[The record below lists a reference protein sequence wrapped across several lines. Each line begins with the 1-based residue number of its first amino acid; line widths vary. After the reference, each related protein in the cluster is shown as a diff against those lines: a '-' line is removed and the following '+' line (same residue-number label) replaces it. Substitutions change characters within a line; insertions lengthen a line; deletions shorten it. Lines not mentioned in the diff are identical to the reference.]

1 MYRNISVHKRITL
14 SALLVLL
21 MLGATLTALFASHAS
36 SRAQAAGTLEG
47 TFQQAAQDFK
57 VPENLLKAICQK
69 ESHISIRSGQPSVDG
84 AYGCRLVKTS
94 PDTSEQAARNHAD
107 SLDQEPKK
115 HTGTLTQAAKKSSI
129 DTLDQAAKKLGVS
142 PQQLQQDLAMNIRGT
157 AYILSDDAQQLSSTH
172 QLPTTLAGWRPAV
185 EILSNARSR
194 FAAHLYASQVYKLL
208 QDGFSTT
215 TESGEVI
222 TVQPQR
228 MSADATTINSNVDP
242 AAVADLPPGCSN
254 DGKTDYPGAVDCI
267 LDPAQHD
274 CDLVLGTN
282 APCNYFSSS
291 HYGPTYRQNDGTIT
305 HVVIHDIEGSAAAA
319 INTFEDPNS
328 NVTAHYIVDSDGTVY
343 QTVREKDVA
352 FQAGNLWFNQHSIG
366 IEHDGFDATGFQ
378 YYNAAEY
385 QGSAKLTA
393 YLVQKYNIPVDHT
406 RIVSHGTIPAPN
418 LANTPNNVDPG
429 PYWLWDYY
437 LKQVRTQ
444 EKQLDQP
451 AIALS
456 KKSHIITLH
465 PVTARKLLGGGG
477 TESPANFNFFYL
489 YNGPST
495 KSGLIP
501 QEGTGSDI
509 TDETNNVEPDMSY
522 YYMDKVK
529 DPAGTG
535 DMLYEI
541 WYGESDQ
548 AHATTPSFF
557 THAKLAW
564 LAVPSD
570 TAFQGKGTV
579 VTLKSSD
586 GMPVQV
592 SGSPKSNT
600 AATDY
605 HIGDAPDGA
614 VFVSGYKVVEDGTT
628 NVWYSINYNH
638 RQTWVPASSVVET
651 PQP

>member
-1 MYRNISVHKRITL
+1 MYRNISVHKRITF

-21 MLGATLTALFASHAS
+21 MLGALLTALFASHS
-36 SRAQAAGTLEG
+36 GSRVQAAGTLEG

-57 VPENLLKAICQK
+57 VPEDLLKAICQK
-69 ESHISIRSGQPSVDG
+69 ESHISMRDGQPSIDG
-84 AYGCRLVKTS
+84 AYGCRLVKTV
-94 PDTSEQAARNHAD
+94 PANPEQAARNHAD

-115 HTGTLTQAAKKSSI
+115 HTGTLTQAPKNSSV

-142 PQQLQQDLAMNIRGT
+142 PQLLKQDLSMNIRGM

-185 EILSNARSR
+185 EILSNAHSR

-208 QDGFSTT
+208 QSGFSTT
-215 TESGEVI
+215 TEGGEVI
-222 TVQPQR
+222 TVQPQA
-228 MSADATTINSNVDP
+228 MSANAVTINSNADP
-242 AAVADLPPGCSN
+242 AAVAALPPGCSN
-254 DGKTDYPGAVDCI
+254 DGKTDYPGAIDCI

-274 CDLVLGTN
+274 CDLVPGTN

-305 HVVIHDIEGSAAAA
+305 HVVIHDSEGLVASTL
-319 INTFEDPNS
+319 NTFEDPNS
-328 NVTAHYIVDSDGTVY
+328 NDASHYIVDSDGAVY
-343 QTVREKDVA
+343 QTVHEKDVA
-352 FQAGNLWFNQHSIG
+352 FQAGNLWFNQHSVG

-378 YYNAAEY
+378 YYNGAEY
-385 QGSAKLTA
+385 QASAKLTA
-393 YLVQKYNIPVDHT
+393 YLVQKYNIPLDHT
-406 RIVSHGTIPAPN
+406 HIVSHGTIPAPN
-418 LANTPNNVDPG
+418 IANTPTHVDPG

-437 LKQVRTQ
+437 LKQVRIQ

-456 KKSHIITLH
+456 EKSHIITLH

-501 QEGTGSDI
+501 QEGTGSDV

-522 YYMDKVK
+522 FYVDKVK

-535 DMLYEI
+535 DTLYEV

-548 AHATTPSFF
+548 AHATPPSFF

-570 TAFQGKGTV
+570 TAFQGKGTA

-586 GMPVQV
+586 GTPVQV

-600 AATDY
+600 ATADY

-614 VFVSGYKVVEDGTT
+614 VFASGYKVVEDGTT

-638 RQTWVPASSVVET
+638 RQAWVPASSVVEL